1 MKIQGTCQAEWARIQ
16 VGPPHARNCSIA
28 SGCCAMLPSLAHGY
42 CIKYGVIWEIQGR
55 CTGCWPAEIHQS
67 LPHHTVCLV
76 LAAPLSA
83 GQLMAQLLSIS
94 RTANSLSGCETGSA
108 WTDPNRMII
117 AVYLQLIGALQLCLL
132 ALPIYVSVKKIQHGR
147 LHGHTGIQTSW
158 HPSVP
163 RSSSLV
169 AAFKYDR

>member
-1 MKIQGTCQAEWARIQ
+1 MPATAALQVAAVQCFQALHTGTVSSMASYGKFRVGARGAGQ
-16 VGPPHARNCSIA
+16 QNFT
-28 SGCCAMLPSLAHGY
+28 
-42 CIKYGVIWEIQGR
+42 K
-55 CTGCWPAEIHQS
+55 
-67 LPHHTVCLV
+67 VCPTILFAWG

-117 AVYLQLIGALQLCLL
+117 AVYLQLIGALQFCLL

-147 LHGHTGIQTSW
+147 LHRHTGIQTSW

-163 RSSSLV
+163 RSSSFV
-169 AAFKYDR
+169 AAFKYDP